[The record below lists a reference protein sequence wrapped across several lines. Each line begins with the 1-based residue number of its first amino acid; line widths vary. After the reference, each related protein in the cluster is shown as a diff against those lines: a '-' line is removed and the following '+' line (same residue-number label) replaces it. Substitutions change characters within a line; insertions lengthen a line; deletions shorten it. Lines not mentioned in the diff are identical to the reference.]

1 MASSIVREGSILV
14 DCNGR
19 RACKVFEIIGSVS
32 SPYISAQ
39 PLTDRIQ
46 RIEGEKLFVG
56 EELERRGEKGR
67 ERKHGFSKKH
77 GNERDG
83 EREEGR
89 RGRGRRREGTK
100 KFSRK

>member
-1 MASSIVREGSILV
+1 MIIKASSIVREGSILV
-14 DCNGR
+14 DSNGR
-19 RACKVFEIIGSVS
+19 RACRVFEIIGSVS

-56 EELERRGEKGR
+56 EELERRGEKRR
-67 ERKHGFSKKH
+67 ERKHGFPKKH

-83 EREEGR
+83 EREGKAR
-89 RGRGRRREGTK
+89 RKEGTK

>member
-1 MASSIVREGSILV
+1 MIIRASSAVKEGSILV
-14 DCNGR
+14 DSKGR

-56 EELERRGEKGR
+56 EIFEKR
-67 ERKHGFSKKH
+67 EKHGFEQRGKAVR
-77 GNERDG
+77 GRD
-83 EREEGR
+83 
-89 RGRGRRREGTK
+89 RGRGRWEGKRTFPK
-100 KFSRK
+100 K